1 MANITSPKDLFT
13 HKLGVTLQM
22 ERTVVTTL
30 RELEGKA
37 SDQELKELLSHHRD
51 ETEQQI
57 TNLEQAFS
65 ALGADAQGH
74 KSPAIDG
81 IRTEGEELLGKVADE
96 LVDSVILGGAETTE
110 HHEISVYESLITQA
124 EAMGEDDVVALLEEN
139 LDMEKHTLSEVQ
151 KKAEKHTKQTLS
163 AS

>member
-1 MANITSPKDLFT
+1 MAQVTSPRELFAF
-13 HKLGVTLQM
+13 KLGVAFQM
-22 ERTVVTTL
+22 EKTVLAML

-37 SDQELKELLSHHRD
+37 SDGELKELLSHHRD

-57 TNLEQAFS
+57 ANLEQVFS
-65 ALGADAQGH
+65 ALGVDAQGH

-81 IRTEGEELLGKVADE
+81 IKTEGQDLLGKVADE

-124 EAMGEDDVVALLEEN
+124 DAMGEDDVVALLEEN
-139 LDMEKHTLSEVQ
+139 LDIEKHTLSEVQ
-151 KKAEKHTKQTLS
+151 KKAEEKAKQTV
-163 AS
+163 

>member
-1 MANITSPKDLFT
+1 MADITRPKDLFT
-13 HKLGVTLQM
+13 HKLGVALQM
-22 ERTVVTTL
+22 ERTVVTML

-37 SDQELKELLSHHRD
+37 SDQELKELLSHHRE

-81 IRTEGEELLGKVADE
+81 IRTEGEELLGKVGDE

-124 EAMGEDDVVALLEEN
+124 EAMGEDDVVSLLEEN
-139 LDMEKHTLSEVQ
+139 LDMEKHTLREVQ
-151 KKAEKHTKQTLS
+151 RKAQEHTRQTVAGS
-163 AS
+163 

>member
-1 MANITSPKDLFT
+1 MANITRPQDLFT
-13 HKLGVTLQM
+13 HKLDVALQM
-22 ERTVVTTL
+22 ERTVVTML
-30 RELEGKA
+30 RQLEGKA
-37 SDQELKELLSHHRD
+37 SDPELKQMLSHHRD

-96 LVDSVILGGAETTE
+96 LVDSVILGGAATTE

-139 LDMEKHTLSEVQ
+139 LDIEKHTLSEVQ
-151 KKAEKHTKQTLS
+151 KKAEEHTKQTVS

>member
-1 MANITSPKDLFT
+1 MANVKSPQDLFE
-13 HKLGVTLQM
+13 HELGMALQM
-22 ERTVVTTL
+22 ERTVVSML

-37 SDQELKELLSHHRD
+37 NDAELKQMLSHHRD

-57 TNLEQAFS
+57 ENLERAFS
-65 ALGADAQGH
+65 ALGIDAQGH
-74 KSPAIDG
+74 RSPSIDG
-81 IRTEGEELLGKVADE
+81 IKTEGKDLLGKVADE
-96 LVDSVILGGAETTE
+96 LVDSVILGGAATTE

-151 KKAEKHTKQTLS
+151 KKAEQHTKQTVS
-163 AS
+163 TS